1 MSEPDEPTGHNGHPQ
16 SEQSD
21 PTEIEID
28 LEDFDAD
35 ALNAMVGGGL
45 FEGPVEEPGA
55 DEHDGHE
62 HEGHEHEP
70 VRSHEGGEHDHKHAD
85 PFDDGQHREL
95 AVGLFNQVW
104 ELLRVPNRSPFQ
116 DDQMVHAAHA
126 SRWHW
131 GQVREGAGP
140 QQLAV
145 GEWQCSRVYSVL
157 GRGEP
162 AMHHARSSLAI
173 CQESG
178 LGDWVLAAAYE
189 ALARAAWVTGD
200 RQGFGIWLER
210 ARGATAAI
218 ADPEDRN
225 VIEQDLASLGR

>member
-1 MSEPDEPTGHNGHPQ
+1 MSDSSDPSEHAGQNGH
-16 SEQSD
+16 EQSDQGD

-28 LEDFDAD
+28 MDDLDAD
-35 ALNAMVGGGL
+35 ALNALVGGGL
-45 FEGPVEEPGA
+45 FEASVEGQEPA
-55 DEHDGHE
+55 PDEHAGHE
-62 HEGHEHEP
+62 H
-70 VRSHEGGEHDHKHAD
+70 SHEGGEHDHTHAD
-85 PFDDGQHREL
+85 PFDEGQHREL

-104 ELLRVPNRSPFQ
+104 ELLRMPNRSPFQ

-145 GEWQCSRVYSVL
+145 GEWQCSRVYSML

-173 CQESG
+173 CEESG

-189 ALARAAWVTGD
+189 ALARAARVAGD
-200 RQGFGIWLER
+200 RQGFGIWLDR
-210 ARGATAAI
+210 ARAATAAI
-218 ADPEDRN
+218 VDPEDRT
-225 VIEQDLASLGR
+225 VIEQDLASLAR

>member
-1 MSEPDEPTGHNGHPQ
+1 MSDLSDPSEPTGHAGHNGHDGH
-16 SEQSD
+16 EQGD

-28 LEDFDAD
+28 MDDFDAD

-45 FEGPVEEPGA
+45 FEGPVQAQEAGP
-55 DEHDGHE
+55 DEHAGHE
-62 HEGHEHEP
+62 H
-70 VRSHEGGEHDHKHAD
+70 SHEGGEHDHKHAD
-85 PFDDGQHREL
+85 PFDEDQHREL

-104 ELLRVPNRSPFQ
+104 ELLRTPNRSPFQ

-131 GQVREGAGP
+131 GQVRQGSGP

-145 GEWQCSRVYSVL
+145 GEWQCSRVYAVL

-210 ARGATAAI
+210 AQAATAAI
-218 ADPEDRN
+218 ANPQDRT
-225 VIEQDLASLGR
+225 VIEQDLAGLGR

>member
-1 MSEPDEPTGHNGHPQ
+1 MGHNGHPQ
-16 SEQSD
+16 NEQTD

-45 FEGPVEEPGA
+45 FEGAVEEPGA
-55 DEHDGHE
+55 DGHEGHEGHE
-62 HEGHEHEP
+62 HEGH
-70 VRSHEGGEHDHKHAD
+70 SHEGGEHDHKHAD
-85 PFDDGQHREL
+85 PFDESQHREL

-173 CQESG
+173 CEESG

-189 ALARAAWVTGD
+189 ALARAARVAGD
-200 RQGFGIWLER
+200 RQRFGIWLDR
-210 ARGATAAI
+210 ARAATAAI
-218 ADPEDRN
+218 ADPEDRI
-225 VIEQDLASLGR
+225 VIEQDLASLAR